1 MYTKTTFAIDGVEY
15 TRLYLTGLPYYSK
28 FDSQHVQ
35 TLDNVL
41 TDLAQNGTES
51 ACIETV
57 STDDALEIYA
67 KLWDKTIHYRFFFLY
82 RNSRYQLYIVRPYQM
97 NIRNG
102 SVMRSLPSCKVLYKS
117 DFSTIEM
124 SLNTRWMNFYTAAI
138 LDEICLVENLAEV
151 DEKAELKYKPST
163 TLITS
168 EALYNAAVK
177 EAQFLTESI
186 GQLKPNEVKEALLQR
201 GFWGY
206 IQGKVCWEQNMS
218 PQKGSL
224 PSMYKAF
231 ASNKGVPVNDFM
243 KYIAEKSSSDVS
255 ICERAISLAKEKFG
269 NVALV
274 ALDWKQRGA

>member
-41 TDLAQNGTES
+41 ADLTQTGAES

-57 STDDALEIYA
+57 STDDALETYTEI
-67 KLWDKTIHYRFFFLY
+67 WDKTVYYRFFFLY
-82 RNSRYQLYIVRPYQM
+82 SNSRYQLYIVRPYQM
-97 NIRNG
+97 NIHNG
-102 SVMRSLPSCKVLYKS
+102 SVVQKLPQCKVLYKS
-117 DFSTIEM
+117 DFATIEM
-124 SLNTRWMNFYTAAI
+124 SLKTKWMNFYTTAI
-138 LDEICLVENLAEV
+138 LDEICLLEDLAEV
-151 DEKAELKYKPST
+151 DEKIELKYKPST

-168 EALYNAAVK
+168 EALYNAAV
-177 EAQFLTESI
+177 EAAQFLTESI
-186 GQLKPNEVKEALLQR
+186 GQLKPNEVKEALIQR

-231 ASNKGVPVNDFM
+231 ASNRGIPASDFM
-243 KYIAEKSSSDVS
+243 RYIAEKSPSDVS